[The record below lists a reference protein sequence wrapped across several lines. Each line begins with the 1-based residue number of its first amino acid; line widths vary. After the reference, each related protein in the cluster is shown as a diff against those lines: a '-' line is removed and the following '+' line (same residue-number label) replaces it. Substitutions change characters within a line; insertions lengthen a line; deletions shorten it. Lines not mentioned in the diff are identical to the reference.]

1 MKAVKNGLGI
11 PESLFVFS
19 LSASDCSASGQ
30 NTTVPIKGLLKEVE
44 SQGNVFTVKAM
55 TLDMALWKIGGAAV
69 ALRLVQLAQVLF
81 VCFYGR
87 GLFLIDVD
95 AA

>member
-1 MKAVKNGLGI
+1 MEA
-11 PESLFVFS
+11 
-19 LSASDCSASGQ
+19 
-30 NTTVPIKGLLKEVE
+30 LLKGVE
-44 SQGNVFTVKAM
+44 SQGNVFAVKAT

-87 GLFLIDVD
+87 GLLLIDVD
-95 AA
+95 TA